1 MFDVA
6 SGEAEL
12 VEFLLTRFD
21 SMDLKTRIN
30 IDATARVIEQLAP
43 VKAAPEPAVEPVAV
57 LPEQDLESMTEVVEN
72 DEASPAAAPAE
83 SATPVPTASTAPAAT
98 PSAAPV
104 STAST
109 APAASA
115 APQDPDLMTLI
126 QGFYQAAQRYQ
137 LEVAPEPSEPA
148 QEEEEG

>member
-43 VKAAPEPAVEPVAV
+43 VKAAPEPAAQPAV
-57 LPEQDLESMTEVVEN
+57 VFSEQDLETVSEVIEN
-72 DEASPAAAPAE
+72 DETPVPAVPETPAMPVAAAP
-83 SATPVPTASTAPAAT
+83 
-98 PSAAPV
+98 
-104 STAST
+104 
-109 APAASA
+109 

-137 LEVAPEPSEPA
+137 SEVAPEPPEPA

>member
-1 MFDVA
+1 MGREHPDMFDVA

-43 VKAAPEPAVEPVAV
+43 VKAAPEPAAQPAV
-57 LPEQDLESMTEVVEN
+57 VFSEQDLETVSEVIEN
-72 DEASPAAAPAE
+72 DETPVPAVPETPAMPVAAAP
-83 SATPVPTASTAPAAT
+83 
-98 PSAAPV
+98 
-104 STAST
+104 
-109 APAASA
+109 

-137 LEVAPEPSEPA
+137 SEVAPEPPEPA